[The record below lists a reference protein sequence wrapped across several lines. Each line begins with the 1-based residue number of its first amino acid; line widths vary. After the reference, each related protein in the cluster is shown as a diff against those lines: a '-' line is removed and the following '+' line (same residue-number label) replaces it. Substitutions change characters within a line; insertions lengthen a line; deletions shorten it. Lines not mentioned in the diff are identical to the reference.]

1 MKKYYKSGSENIT
14 YYNPVSPSSLL
25 DWETSDGFVVN
36 VDYQTGAREYFATE
50 IIKHKKLWVLKLVNG
65 EEIEINYAYIVSIKP
80 VQFIWVT
87 SNITA
92 WANHDQKVPD
102 GKYLARTIVYV
113 ARRDQTV
120 SVVDGYKH
128 TRQKIAMQK
137 DFFF

>member
-1 MKKYYKSGSENIT
+1 MKTYYKPRSENIT
-14 YYNPVSPSSLL
+14 YYNPVSPSSLM
-25 DWETSDGFVVN
+25 DWKTSDGFVVN
-36 VDYQTGAREYFATE
+36 VDYQTGTREYFATE
-50 IIKHKKLWVLKLVNG
+50 IIRGKKLWPLKLVNG
-65 EEIEINYAYIVSIKP
+65 EEIEVHYAYIVSIKP

-120 SVVDGYKH
+120 SVVDDYKH
-128 TRQKIAMQK
+128 TRQEIAMQK

>member
-14 YYNPVSPSSLL
+14 YYNPVSPSSLM

-36 VDYQTGAREYFATE
+36 VDYQTGTREYFATE
-50 IIKHKKLWVLKLVNG
+50 IIGGKKLWVLKLVNS
-65 EEIEINYAYIVSIKP
+65 EEIEVNCAYIVSIKP
-80 VQFIWVT
+80 VQFTRVT

-92 WANHDQKVPD
+92 WRNYDQKVPD

-128 TRQKIAMQK
+128 THQKIAMQK